1 MPMLSHCSIAS
12 AFPWS
17 WCWYMKGINVVETVL
32 NLIETN
38 SWTWVKLSLKIGDKS
53 PGGTWATWTR
63 CCHLFCCIVPHSYRM
78 HHAEC
83 VMQCHHRL
91 GSTLCCCLRPW
102 LRQWRFPAGMLIH
115 TNAAATIW
123 REKKLP
129 RLTLSAAC
137 CNTQQ
142 LCNLYGFS
150 VHWSQQYVLLP
161 LLIKFLDIWV
171 TYHHLSL
178 YSFSFFVVK
187 SLLPG
192 SFITC
197 FLSN

>member
-1 MPMLSHCSIAS
+1 MNVSEIVFKNRRQITWGHLGYLNTLLSSILLHCASLLPDASCRMCYAMPSPSRVDTLLLSQTMAQAVKVPGRDADSYQRGS
-12 AFPWS
+12 
-17 WCWYMKGINVVETVL
+17 N
-32 NLIETN
+32 NL
-38 SWTWVKLSLKIGDKS
+38 K
-53 PGGTWATWTR
+53 R
-63 CCHLFCCIVPHSYRM
+63 
-78 HHAEC
+78 
-83 VMQCHHRL
+83 
-91 GSTLCCCLRPW
+91 
-102 LRQWRFPAGMLIH
+102 
-115 TNAAATIW
+115 
-123 REKKLP
+123 KKLP